1 MLCKRFALKNRM
13 VSVLTEQGMAKVY
26 SEWRVDVMMRED
38 MEDGQVGK
46 STRCINQMTRVWIP
60 RTHKKLDVVVYM
72 NVNTALL

>member
-13 VSVLTEQGMAKVY
+13 VSVVTEQAMAKVY
-26 SEWRVDVMMRED
+26 SEWRDDVVMRED
-38 MEDGQVGK
+38 MEDGQAGK
-46 STRCINQMTRVWIP
+46 STRCISRMTRVWIP